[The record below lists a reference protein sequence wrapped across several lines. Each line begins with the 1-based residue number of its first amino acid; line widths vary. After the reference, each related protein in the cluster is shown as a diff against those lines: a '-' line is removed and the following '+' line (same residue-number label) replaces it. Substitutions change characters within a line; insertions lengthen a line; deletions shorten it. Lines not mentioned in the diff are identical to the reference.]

1 MDPFAAVAPDGISR
15 RAFLIMPF
23 AFALLVALFY
33 RNERQL
39 PDAAKGGSGMDL
51 IVVLF
56 TDDGERNGA
65 AKVRKVTRSEAEWRT
80 QLSPEEFAVTRRQG
94 TEPPFTGR
102 YWENHQTGLYRCVCC
117 GNALFGSSE
126 KFESGTG

>member
-39 PDAAKGGSGMDL
+39 PDAAKGGSGADVTL
-51 IVVLF
+51 VLF
-56 TDDGERNGA
+56 TDDGERKGA
-65 AKVRKVTRSEAEWRT
+65 TKVKKVTRSEAEWQT
-80 QLSPEEFAVTRRQG
+80 QLSPQEFAVTRRQG

-102 YWENHQTGLYRCVCC
+102 YWNNHETGLYRCVCC